1 MDSNIQRDYFHLHL
15 SLIII
20 ILIYIKVNTFWTI
33 FIFRNFAQLEL
44 FHITVLV
51 DTARVHDDEVGRRN
65 HHGRRAVRRAA
76 QGGGEAGWLVEDT
89 RTDHSVRVWRI
100 GRERRWKN
108 ARWTI
113 PEDPVKFREDL
124 IRVDRTTLSLK
135 LLTYQMEHFA
145 EVAVDV
151 SAYSRPKARLTRR
164 NARRERMPN
173 RSERSARERASR
185 VSFVPL
191 ELFSGKDM
199 RNHHPSRNERNASEI
214 FENGFPS
221 QHTDRRSN
229 DTSS

>member
-1 MDSNIQRDYFHLHL
+1 MHTEWPCHIAPPVIIIYAYIYRSTLFGQYLFSEISLNL
-15 SLIII
+15 SL
-20 ILIYIKVNTFWTI
+20 
-33 FIFRNFAQLEL
+33 
-44 FHITVLV
+44 LV

-65 HHGRRAVRRAA
+65 RHGRRAVRRAA

-151 SAYSRPKARLTRR
+151 SAYSRPRARLTRHT
-164 NARRERMPN
+164 ARRERMPN
-173 RSERSARERASR
+173 RSERSARERAS
-185 VSFVPL
+185 
-191 ELFSGKDM
+191 KK
-199 RNHHPSRNERNASEI
+199 I
-214 FENGFPS
+214 
-221 QHTDRRSN
+221 RSPAPRAV
-229 DTSS
+229 TPG